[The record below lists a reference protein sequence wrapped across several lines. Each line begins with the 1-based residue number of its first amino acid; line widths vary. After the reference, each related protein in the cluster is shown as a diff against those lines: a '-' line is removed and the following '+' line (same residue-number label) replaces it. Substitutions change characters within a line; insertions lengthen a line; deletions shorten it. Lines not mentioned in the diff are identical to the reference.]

1 MLLKDLL
8 EKKEY
13 DKEHECLTPGA
24 VYSTDMHE
32 NMLTISVELPAEIP
46 LPSSEEEAKELEV
59 DLHYAIERV
68 LKRLWKAK
76 NETK

>member
-1 MLLKDLL
+1 MLIKDLL

-24 VYSTDMHE
+24 VYGTEMHE
-32 NMLTISVELPAEIP
+32 NTLTISVQLPVEIS

-59 DLHYAIERV
+59 DLHYAVERV
-68 LKRLWKAK
+68 LKRLWKVK
-76 NETK
+76 

>member
-1 MLLKDLL
+1 MKLQELTALQ

-24 VYSTDMHE
+24 VYNTEMHDG
-32 NMLTISVELPAEIP
+32 MLTVSVKLPAEIP
-46 LPSSEEEAKELEV
+46 LPSSEEGAKELEV
-59 DLHYAIERV
+59 DLHYAVERV

-76 NETK
+76 T